1 VPEPS
6 VSIEPLQYRAGEV
19 KLSGFVARGDGPVG
33 ARPGVVV
40 VHDAWGVGENV
51 KMRARMLA
59 ELGFVALVADL
70 YGDGNA
76 PRVVDD
82 ARAKVGYF
90 KSNIDVLRRRIIA
103 ALEALTA
110 QADVDGARLAAIGYC
125 FGGTTVLELA
135 RAGADCAAIVSFHG
149 LLTTSKPATARSVKS
164 KLLVCTGAEDPMV
177 PFEDVAAFQQEMR
190 AAEADCQ
197 TIIYSGAQHG
207 FANPFSSKVPGIS
220 HNVDADRRSWAAMRA
235 HFAEAFS

>member
-1 VPEPS
+1 MPEPS

-135 RAGADCAAIVSFHG
+135 RAGADCAAPRRRAGARARRCSEALPRREPQMLARRLPPQSFV
-149 LLTTSKPATARSVKS
+149 TSVT
-164 KLLVCTGAEDPMV
+164 
-177 PFEDVAAFQQEMR
+177 
-190 AAEADCQ
+190 
-197 TIIYSGAQHG
+197 
-207 FANPFSSKVPGIS
+207 
-220 HNVDADRRSWAAMRA
+220 
-235 HFAEAFS
+235 

>member
-1 VPEPS
+1 MPDPS
-6 VSIEPLQYRAGEV
+6 VWIKPHPYRAGDMQ
-19 KLSGFVARGDGPVG
+19 LSGFIARDDRQSGE
-33 ARPGVVV
+33 RPGIVV

-51 KMRARMLA
+51 KRRALMLA

-70 YGDGNA
+70 YGEGNA

-82 ARAKVGYF
+82 ARAKVEYF
-90 KSNIDVLRRRIIA
+90 KSNLDALRGRVIA
-103 ALEALTA
+103 ALDELAS
-110 QADVDGARLAAIGYC
+110 QRDVDRARLGAIGYC

-135 RAGADCAAIVSFHG
+135 RAGADCAAVVSFHG
-149 LLTTSKPATARSVKS
+149 LLKTSKPAAAGSIKS

-177 PFEDVAAFQQEMR
+177 LHEDIAAFQQEMR
-190 AAEADCQ
+190 LAEADCQ

-235 HFAEAFS
+235 HFAETFG